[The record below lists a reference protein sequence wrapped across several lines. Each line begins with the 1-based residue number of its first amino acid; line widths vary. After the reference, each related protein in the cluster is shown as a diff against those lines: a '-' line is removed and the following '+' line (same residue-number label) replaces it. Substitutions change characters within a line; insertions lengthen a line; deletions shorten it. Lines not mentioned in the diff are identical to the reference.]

1 MYNHDQLVLKV
12 ILNDVGKFRKGYK
25 EKIKNNYP
33 NIYNYI
39 LNRYPDSTCIHETII
54 RMKFN
59 IEERPVC
66 PVCGGSVFFIGRPN
80 SHGIFSV
87 HCSEKCS
94 TLDKKVQ
101 EK

>member
-1 MYNHDQLVLKV
+1 
-12 ILNDVGKFRKGYK
+12 
-25 EKIKNNYP
+25 
-33 NIYNYI
+33 
-39 LNRYPDSTCIHETII
+39 
-54 RMKFN
+54 MKFN

-66 PVCGGSVFFIGRPN
+66 PICGKPVFFIGKPN

-101 EK
+101 EKINKTNNKKYNCDWHTQSNNFKEKTKQTCLKKYNVEFAN